1 MIMEEKEI
9 QKKATI
15 NVWGI
20 AFIDC
25 RMDNPTF
32 QTLVVDDGQRMSDAT
47 EATEVYE
54 YVDLVFFTDKRFG
67 TLEKQS
73 KMRRV
78 LMRVLPRMD
87 VGSGRD
93 WVAVYIAY
101 HYYIE
106 RIVMMKGQTDFFKD
120 IDALLPG
127 VLTKVNA
134 RETGDKRYKSYTDL
148 LRLECANWFI
158 IGDCLPPMQEWT
170 SKRFRYKVDDT
181 RRERIQQ
188 LVRDIFQ
195 GWKNEGL

>member
-1 MIMEEKEI
+1 MIMEGKEI
-9 QKKATI
+9 QKQATI

-25 RMDNPTF
+25 KMDNPKF
-32 QTLVVDDGQRMSDAT
+32 QTLVVDDGLRMSDAAETT
-47 EATEVYE
+47 EEYE
-54 YVDLVFFTDKRFG
+54 YVNLVFFTDKRFD
-67 TLEKQS
+67 TLEKQV

-127 VLTKVNA
+127 VLT
-134 RETGDKRYKSYTDL
+134 
-148 LRLECANWFI
+148 LECANWFI